1 MTVKDIFNAI
11 KDYEDLDIWI
21 DNGDQMWAADGTRET
36 AREMLDAIE
45 DGARVEARIY
55 YDENGN
61 RVPSSEYS
69 SDVDVET
76 VFDSDD
82 SIVNEYSGGKR
93 FVKLEDGQFDRLN
106 RLKDL
111 GQLIVY
117 IAIKHKYG
125 KEHCYFDTQS
135 EGFAYGDD
143 KRIISISVYKD
154 FDGEPSECYYNIFD
168 KNEKFKN
175 SSKYKVT
182 SWDEVIEH
190 FIFDE
195 IELKR

>member
-21 DNGDQMWAADGTRET
+21 DDGDQMWAADGTKET
-36 AREMLDAIE
+36 AQEMLDAIE
-45 DGARVEARIY
+45 EGARVEARIY

-82 SIVNEYSGGKR
+82 SIVNDYSGGKR
-93 FVKLEDGQFDRLN
+93 FVKVEDAQFN
-106 RLKDL
+106 RLKETGEL
-111 GQLIVY
+111 VVY
-117 IAIKHKYG
+117 IAIKRKYG
-125 KEHCYFDTQS
+125 EEHCYFDTQS
-135 EGFAYGDD
+135 GGFAYGDD
-143 KRIISISVYKD
+143 KRFISISVYKD
-154 FDGEPSECYYNIFD
+154 FDGEPFECNYNFFD
-168 KNEKFKN
+168 KNENYKN
-175 SSKYKVT
+175 TSKYKVT
-182 SWDEVIEH
+182 SWDEVIDY

>member
-21 DNGDQMWAADGTRET
+21 DNGDQIWAADGTMET
-36 AREMLDAIE
+36 AQEMLDAIE

-82 SIVNEYSGGKR
+82 IDEDEGRKR
-93 FVKLEDGQFDRLN
+93 FVKVGDDQYRLN
-106 RLKDL
+106 RFKQL
-111 GQLIVY
+111 GVFVVY
-117 IAIKHKYG
+117 NAILNDYG
-125 KEHCYFDTQS
+125 EKHCYFDTRS
-135 EGFAYGDD
+135 DGFAYGDAT
-143 KRIISISVYKD
+143 RIISLTVYKD
-154 FDGEPSECYYNIFD
+154 ANGQPAQCNFAFFD
-168 KNEKFKN
+168 KDEN
-175 SSKYKVT
+175 YKDNIEYDVT
-182 SWDEVIEH
+182 SWDDVIDH
-190 FIFDE
+190 FVDE
-195 IELKR
+195 IE